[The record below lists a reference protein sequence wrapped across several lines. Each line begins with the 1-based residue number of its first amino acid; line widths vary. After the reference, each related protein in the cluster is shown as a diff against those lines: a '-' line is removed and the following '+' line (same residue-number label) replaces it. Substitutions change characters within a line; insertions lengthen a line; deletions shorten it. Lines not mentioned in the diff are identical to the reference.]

1 MRRKLKGNKRNTKEQ
16 SHVRLHFPQTRSIG
30 MFLFFCFLINSSPVV
45 CLHVIGIY
53 FAELEEARP
62 VEYRLIPNKTIFN
75 TPIYEQGMAGMNP
88 TTKIFQKRK
97 KRKNR
102 REINILTKFR
112 IGPLKR
118 NQFIRAS
125 NEPNLAD
132 IINSTINYS
141 AQPMRKHTRKQG
153 KEVILTTAE
162 ASNLG
167 SPVFPSHQV
176 HIINY
181 TSSRFIIYVKLAQIE
196 HGTILVGM
204 GVDVL

>member
-1 MRRKLKGNKRNTKEQ
+1 MTRKLKGNKRSTKEQ

-141 AQPMRKHTRKQG
+141 AQSMRKHTRKA
-153 KEVILTTAE
+153 KEGGHPHHSRSIQSWLP
-162 ASNLG
+162 SFSKPLG
-167 SPVFPSHQV
+167 PHNQLHEF
-176 HIINY
+176 
-181 TSSRFIIYVKLAQIE
+181 TIYYLRQAR
-196 HGTILVGM
+196 TN
-204 GVDVL
+204 

>member
-1 MRRKLKGNKRNTKEQ
+1 
-16 SHVRLHFPQTRSIG
+16 

-75 TPIYEQGMAGMNP
+75 TPIYEQGMAGMTP
-88 TTKIFQKRK
+88 TTQIFEMRK

-102 REINILTKFR
+102 KEINILTKFR

-118 NQFIRAS
+118 NQFIRTS

-132 IINSTINYS
+132 IINSIINYS
-141 AQPMRKHTRKQG
+141 AQPMRKHTRKG
-153 KEVILTTAE
+153 RRSSSPTAE

-196 HGTILVGM
+196 HGTIFGRDRGWM
-204 GVDVL
+204 YSNPR